1 MPKLFFSLFLLLTI
15 SVSYGKGLEIK
26 ILLLNNTWFKANL
39 LKSDEEG
46 NLIVQLNKAEHIV
59 RHKEF
64 KIVEMASPPELTR
77 AKALLKQN
85 KTGEA
90 TKLLKLAAAKYNFPP
105 LKQKIKVLQAQI
117 EIAQTDPQ
125 SALSLLEPLLKDKMT
140 VPEVESLSYAHAF
153 LLLGNVYVKLE
164 QQDNAAKA
172 YRRSFELAIPEYS
185 ATANLM
191 LGKILL
197 KQKNTQDALDCFLE
211 NISVFSSKVPGRKLA
226 LEETIAIYK
235 ERKSKKL
242 KLYEDMLKKE
252 YPSKS
257 K

>member
-1 MPKLFFSLFLLLTI
+1 MSKLFFILFLLLTI

-26 ILLLNNTWFKANL
+26 ILLLNNTWLKANL
-39 LKSDEEG
+39 LKSDEGG
-46 NLIVQLNKAEHIV
+46 NLIVQLNKAECIV
-59 RHKEF
+59 RRKEF
-64 KIVEMASPPELTR
+64 KIVKMALPPELTE

-90 TKLLKLAAAKYNFPP
+90 SKLLQLAAAKYNFPP
-105 LKQKIKVLQAQI
+105 LKQKIKVLQAQM
-117 EIAQTDPQ
+117 EIAQSDPQ

-140 VPEVESLSYAHAF
+140 VPEVESLSYAHGF

-164 QQDNAAKA
+164 QQDNASKA

-191 LGKILL
+191 LGKMLL
-197 KQKNTQDALDCFLE
+197 KEKNTQGALDCFLE
-211 NISVFSSKVPGRKLA
+211 NISVFSPKVPGRKLA

-235 ERKSKKL
+235 EEKSKKL
-242 KLYEDMLKKE
+242 KLYEDMFKKE
-252 YPSKS
+252 YPSKL